1 MQSRKSLIELPGKGK
16 ALVVTDIH
24 GNLAD
29 FERYMEIWNDFK
41 RRENHLILTGDYIH
55 SMSGVED
62 CSMEILGEAMELYN
76 EEGVHLL
83 LGNHE
88 WSHIAGEDVYKAGV
102 NQTLEFESHV
112 EEKFGEEWE
121 HQLDL
126 YINFFKK
133 LPLAART
140 ENGVFISHAA
150 PARNIGGIEDMI
162 NITGGGYGMDNDN
175 LFDLLWSRY
184 PQDYDEKDIDV
195 FLEKVG
201 CKVSVVGHTPVD
213 GYMVIGNQ
221 IVLSSS
227 FSAGRK
233 AYIRLDLEKEIKDVD
248 DVIGMI
254 EYLE

>member
-1 MQSRKSLIELPGKGK
+1 MQSRKSLIGLPGKGK
-16 ALVVTDIH
+16 ALIVTDIH

-29 FERYMEIWNDFK
+29 FERYMEIWNDLK

-55 SMSGVED
+55 GMFGVED
-62 CSMEILGEAMELYN
+62 GSIEILGKVMGLYN
-76 EEGVHLL
+76 EDGVHLL

-102 NQTLEFESHV
+102 NQTLEFESRV
-112 EEKFGEEWE
+112 EEKFGEDRE
-121 HQLDL
+121 HQLGL
-126 YINFFKK
+126 YIDFFKK

-150 PARNIGGIEDMI
+150 PARNIGGIEDII
-162 NITGGGYGMDNDN
+162 NITGEGYEMDNDN
-175 LFDLLWSRY
+175 LFELLWSRY
-184 PQDYDEKDIDV
+184 PGDYDEKDIDI

-213 GYMVIGNQ
+213 GYRVIGNQ

-233 AYIRLDLEKEIKDVD
+233 AYILLDLEKEIKDVD
-248 DVIGMI
+248 DVVGMI
-254 EYLE
+254 EYFE